1 MSCNISTTGDDDSN
15 NGVVEGTFAC
25 KFCAKESIMLDAAR
39 QRAEREHKGDEE
51 AAKMNVAG
59 QR

>member
-1 MSCNISTTGDDDSN
+1 LLANS
-15 NGVVEGTFAC
+15 VP
-25 KFCAKESIMLDAAR
+25 ESIMLDAAR